1 MSSSHTTLRVPLAA
15 KQATSTIPI
24 VFATSGDPVGTGIVA
39 SLARPG
45 GNVTGLSSESPD
57 AAGKRLELL
66 REIVS
71 GLRRVAMLS
80 DVAMD
85 LPTTLLA
92 RADEVIE

>member
-1 MSSSHTTLRVPLAA
+1 
-15 KQATSTIPI
+15 
-24 VFATSGDPVGTGIVA
+24 VGTGIVA